1 MNHRLPYRNKSFVS
15 VEPEVRESSL
25 TPSPAKT
32 YTPLHSSSPKTLSAP
47 VVQESPAIAPL
58 QIDEGIAVVTEPELP
73 LTTIAPTTLQDPQKT
88 LEAEEN
94 TADQDNPSLNETP
107 TGMMENNEA
116 DLGRELLEEFISP
129 RSSQVVSPLLNQFLA
144 TAAHESLSQFTRADF
159 DLARASGQL
168 NTQPPEQ
175 MEIPTTETS
184 QPACTRT
191 SISVTRQE
199 IRTISSLLERIPQRY
214 VTRER
219 SDCDQPLTLMVVD
232 ATNPAPVTATS
243 SQEETGTSA
252 LTGVPASELRE
263 EDVVRSGKR
272 HRPKYSLTS
281 AMFKKHPVMKF
292 SATGPLD
299 KDKTPHKW
307 WCRVC
312 KVELSLMSRGSLE
325 LVSHYRTES
334 HLLKEHRMRMEIA
347 GLALYD
353 KNEKELLG
361 VALQDAK
368 KKAKDM
374 YPIAPQL
381 DVCRPLVGQDVVPD
395 FSAVK
400 SPTEKVLSQITVLEH
415 GLRYGGHINSLTSI
429 YDELARIA
437 SSSHMTTQNWSPQR
451 LFVSDFL
458 LFLLLLVNLRV

>member
-15 VEPEVRESSL
+15 VEPEVGESSL

-47 VVQESPAIAPL
+47 VVQESPAIVPL

-73 LTTIAPTTLQDPQKT
+73 LTTISPTTLQDPQKT

-144 TAAHESLSQFTRADF
+144 TATNESLSQFTRADF
-159 DLARASGQL
+159 NLAQASERL

-175 MEIPTTETS
+175 MEIPTTEAS
-184 QPACTRT
+184 QPACTRA

-199 IRTISSLLERIPQRY
+199 IRTISSFLERIPQGY

-219 SDCDQPLTLMVVD
+219 GDCDQPLTLMVVD
-232 ATNPAPVTATS
+232 ATNSAPITATS
-243 SQEETGTSA
+243 SQEEAGTSA
-252 LTGVPASELRE
+252 LTGVPALELQE
-263 EDVVRSGKR
+263 KNMVRSGKR
-272 HRPKYSLTS
+272 RRPKYSLTS
-281 AMFKKHPVMKF
+281 AMFKKHPVIKF

-312 KVELSLMSRGSLE
+312 KIELSLMSRGEFGISISLSHRISFTE
-325 LVSHYRTES
+325 GTPNEDGNSGISLV
-334 HLLKEHRMRMEIA
+334 
-347 GLALYD
+347 
-353 KNEKELLG
+353 
-361 VALQDAK
+361 
-368 KKAKDM
+368 
-374 YPIAPQL
+374 
-381 DVCRPLVGQDVVPD
+381 
-395 FSAVK
+395 
-400 SPTEKVLSQITVLEH
+400 
-415 GLRYGGHINSLTSI
+415 
-429 YDELARIA
+429 
-437 SSSHMTTQNWSPQR
+437 
-451 LFVSDFL
+451 
-458 LFLLLLVNLRV
+458 

>member
-15 VEPEVRESSL
+15 VEPEIGESSL

-144 TAAHESLSQFTRADF
+144 TATNESLSQFTRADF
-159 DLARASGQL
+159 NLARASEQL

-191 SISVTRQE
+191 LSV
-199 IRTISSLLERIPQRY
+199 SPDKKFGPSVASLNEFRK
-214 VTRER
+214 
-219 SDCDQPLTLMVVD
+219 
-232 ATNPAPVTATS
+232 
-243 SQEETGTSA
+243 GT
-252 LTGVPASELRE
+252 
-263 EDVVRSGKR
+263 
-272 HRPKYSLTS
+272 
-281 AMFKKHPVMKF
+281 
-292 SATGPLD
+292 
-299 KDKTPHKW
+299 
-307 WCRVC
+307 
-312 KVELSLMSRGSLE
+312 
-325 LVSHYRTES
+325 
-334 HLLKEHRMRMEIA
+334 
-347 GLALYD
+347 
-353 KNEKELLG
+353 
-361 VALQDAK
+361 
-368 KKAKDM
+368 
-374 YPIAPQL
+374 
-381 DVCRPLVGQDVVPD
+381 
-395 FSAVK
+395 
-400 SPTEKVLSQITVLEH
+400 
-415 GLRYGGHINSLTSI
+415 
-429 YDELARIA
+429 
-437 SSSHMTTQNWSPQR
+437 
-451 LFVSDFL
+451 
-458 LFLLLLVNLRV
+458 